1 MSGQSQSP
9 SSQGPPIWD
18 PSHQGTDLSGPAP
31 HWAGRGGAA
40 HRGVVLAGV
49 LMLVSGLLHILQGI
63 AAIAEDDVYAVLLSY
78 AYEMNL
84 TAWGWILLCVGV
96 VMAATGAWL
105 FREAEWAR
113 HSGVALASLSV
124 IVQFLFLPY
133 APVWSVILIAL
144 DVIVIWAL
152 VAYRPDLPGR

>member
-1 MSGQSQSP
+1 MSGQSQSH

-18 PSHQGTDLSGPAP
+18 PSHQGTDPAGPAP

-40 HRGVVLAGV
+40 HRGVALAGV

-96 VMAATGAWL
+96 VTAATGAWL
-105 FREAEWAR
+105 FRDAEWAR
-113 HSGVALASLSV
+113 YSGVALASLSV

-144 DVIVIWAL
+144 DIIVIWSL
-152 VAYRPDLPGR
+152 VAYRPDLRGR